1 MNALNFVVK
10 EGDVRLDQMV
20 AVMIPQY
27 SRSKVRDLI
36 VKGLV
41 TIDGK
46 IGKPSIRVLP
56 GQQIVVE
63 MPRVQ
68 DTTVRPQK
76 MDLSVIFEDGS
87 FIVIDKPSG
96 LSVHPGPGHIDG
108 TLVNGVMAIC
118 PGIEGVGEEN
128 RPGIVHRLDMDTSGV
143 IVVAKNE
150 QCHRSLSD
158 QFKNRTVIKK
168 YLALVNGNMDEQRAI
183 VEAPIGRDPH
193 DRKKMAIVKNGRE
206 SSTVYRVAERYPLF
220 DYLSIRPK
228 TGRTHQI
235 RVHLYSLG
243 HPVAGDNLYGGRING
258 LERQFLHAE
267 SISFTHPVDNTLMEF
282 KSPLAED
289 LLKFKD
295 SLS

>member
-1 MNALNFVVK
+1 MNELNFVVEK
-10 EGDVRLDQMV
+10 GDVRLDQMLTS
-20 AVMIPQY
+20 MMPRY

-36 VKGLV
+36 GNGLV
-41 TIDGK
+41 TIDVN
-46 IGKPSIRVLP
+46 IGKPSLKVFS
-56 GQQIVVE
+56 GQQIIVDI
-63 MPRVQ
+63 PRPIE
-68 DTTVRPQK
+68 TSIKPQK

-158 QFKNRTVIKK
+158 QFKNRTVIKR
-168 YLALVNGNMDEQRAI
+168 YSALVNGNMDEQRAI

-193 DRKKMAIVKNGRE
+193 DRKKMAIVNNGRE
-206 SSTVYRVAERYPLF
+206 SSTEYRVAERYPLF

-267 SISFTHPVDNTLMEF
+267 SISFTHPVDNILMEF

-289 LLKFKD
+289 LLKFKN

>member
-1 MNALNFVVK
+1 MNELNFVVEK
-10 EGDVRLDQMV
+10 GDVRLDQMLTSK
-20 AVMIPQY
+20 MPHY

-36 VKGLV
+36 AKGLV

-46 IGKPSIRVLP
+46 IGKPSLKVFS
-56 GQQIVVE
+56 GQQIIVDI
-63 MPRVQ
+63 PRPIE
-68 DTTVRPQK
+68 TTIKPQK

-96 LSVHPGPGHIDG
+96 LSVHPAPGHIDG

-183 VEAPIGRDPH
+183 VEAPIARNPH
-193 DRKKMAIVKNGRE
+193 DRKKMAIVDNGRE
-206 SSTVYRVAERYPLF
+206 SSTEYRVAERYPLF
-220 DYLSIRPK
+220 DYLSIMPK

-243 HPVAGDNLYGGRING
+243 HPVAGDSLYGGRING

-267 SISFTHPVDNTLMEF
+267 SISFTHPVDNILMAVSYTHLTL
-282 KSPLAED
+282 PTI
-289 LLKFKD
+289 LLV
-295 SLS
+295 

>member
-20 AVMIPQY
+20 ALMMPQY

-63 MPRVQ
+63 MPRVLE
-68 DTTVRPQK
+68 TTVRPQK

-87 FIVIDKPSG
+87 FIVIDKPAG
-96 LSVHPGPGHIDG
+96 LSVHPGPGHLDG

-118 PGIEGVGEEN
+118 PGIAGVGEKN
-128 RPGIVHRLDMDTSGV
+128 RPGVVHRLDMDTSGV

-158 QFKNRTVIKK
+158 QFKNRTITKK

-183 VEAPIGRDPH
+183 VEAPIARNPH
-193 DRKKMAIVKNGRE
+193 DRKKMAIVDNGRE
-206 SSTVYRVAERYPLF
+206 STTEYRVVERFPHF
-220 DYLSIRPK
+220 DYLRIKPK

-235 RVHLYSLG
+235 RVHLSSLG
-243 HPVAGDNLYGGRING
+243 HPVAGDSLYGGTIDG
-258 LERQFLHAE
+258 LGRQFLHAE
-267 SISFTHPVDNTLMEF
+267 SISLTHPADNILMEF
-282 KSPLAED
+282 KSPLAQD
-289 LLKFKD
+289 LLKFKK
-295 SLS
+295 SLG

>member
-20 AVMIPQY
+20 ALMMPQY

-63 MPRVQ
+63 MPRVLE
-68 DTTVRPQK
+68 TTVRPQK

-87 FIVIDKPSG
+87 FIVIDKPAG
-96 LSVHPGPGHIDG
+96 LSVHPGPGHLDG

-118 PGIEGVGEEN
+118 PGIAGVGEKN

-158 QFKNRTVIKK
+158 QFKNRTITKK

-183 VEAPIGRDPH
+183 VEAPIARNPH
-193 DRKKMAIVKNGRE
+193 DRKKMAIVDNGRE
-206 SSTVYRVAERYPLF
+206 STTEYRVCL
-220 DYLSIRPK
+220 
-228 TGRTHQI
+228 
-235 RVHLYSLG
+235 LY
-243 HPVAGDNLYGGRING
+243 
-258 LERQFLHAE
+258 
-267 SISFTHPVDNTLMEF
+267 T
-282 KSPLAED
+282 SPSPR
-289 LLKFKD
+289 D
-295 SLS
+295 S

>member
-1 MNALNFVVK
+1 MVK
-10 EGDVRLDQMV
+10 EGDSFDINIIESKTTKYKPENIKLD
-20 AVMIPQY
+20 IIY
-27 SRSKVRDLI
+27 EDSDLI
-36 VKGLV
+36 IINKQSGIV
-41 TIDGK
+41 TH
-46 IGKPSIRVLP
+46 PAP
-56 GQQIVVE
+56 GNE
-63 MPRVQ
+63 
-68 DTTVRPQK
+68 T
-76 MDLSVIFEDGS
+76 
-87 FIVIDKPSG
+87 
-96 LSVHPGPGHIDG
+96 G
-108 TLVNGVMAIC
+108 TLVQALLNHSTNKLSTINGN
-118 PGIEGVGEEN
+118 N

-158 QFKNRTVIKK
+158 QFKNRTVIKR
-168 YLALVNGNMDEQRAI
+168 YLALVKGNMDEQRAI

-193 DRKKMAIVKNGRE
+193 DRKKMAIVNNGRE
-206 SSTVYRVAERYPLF
+206 SSTEYRVAERYSLF

>member
-1 MNALNFVVK
+1 MNELNFIVEK
-10 EGDVRLDQMV
+10 GDVRLDQMLTS
-20 AVMIPQY
+20 MMPRY

-36 VKGLV
+36 GKGLV

-46 IGKPSIRVLP
+46 IGKPSLKVFS
-56 GQQIVVE
+56 GQQIIVDI
-63 MPRVQ
+63 PRPIE
-68 DTTVRPQK
+68 TSIKPQK

-158 QFKNRTVIKK
+158 QFKNRTVIKR
-168 YLALVNGNMDEQRAI
+168 YSALVN
-183 VEAPIGRDPH
+183 
-193 DRKKMAIVKNGRE
+193 
-206 SSTVYRVAERYPLF
+206 
-220 DYLSIRPK
+220 
-228 TGRTHQI
+228 
-235 RVHLYSLG
+235 
-243 HPVAGDNLYGGRING
+243 
-258 LERQFLHAE
+258 
-267 SISFTHPVDNTLMEF
+267 
-282 KSPLAED
+282 
-289 LLKFKD
+289 
-295 SLS
+295 